1 MITRAAMHARRWP
14 DLPPD
19 LVCEVSSRLH
29 DVADFVHFHAV
40 CKPWRASWS
49 GRMTAATQFL
59 PWLIAA
65 EKEDSIHLGLRCLSS
80 KSNYRA
86 QSPLSVPQRNWVT
99 SSGGTAVRCLT
110 IEGQRPVL
118 YDPFT
123 GAATHLPLL
132 PLDVRQW
139 EKKIKPHGVV
149 YGDGTALLYG
159 ISYDTYDNDTV
170 EFRAALLCPGD
181 VAWTV
186 VRRTIERPGSPRQL
200 RGFCVA
206 YHDGKILVNVEAG
219 VWHAVVPD
227 GNAAH
232 DSLVPR
238 HGTLALLLRYREY
251 TYVLESHVHALE
263 EQLVST
269 SPAQK
274 KMRWVR
280 KDGLSLADRVLF
292 LGSPN
297 SFAMDAAR
305 LGKHYHG
312 GYAYFINHTYDYEL
326 YGMFRCNLVGGEG
339 ELIERL
345 PPHWDDNFCTWFNP
359 QSVVIAPVQVTTEI
373 SERSAKDT
381 KLKEQQPEEAVPIH
395 TIHIERQRLPSL
407 RLLVRNLPL
416 NVKSEQL
423 RLVFSEHGKVSD
435 AKVIRYKK
443 TGASQ
448 GIGHVTIEM
457 AHAHQDCA
465 LMALNELVLD
475 GCSLEVSLIK
485 EGQPRRRRRQRR
497 YI

>member
-1 MITRAAMHARRWP
+1 MHARRWS
-14 DLPPD
+14 DVPPD
-19 LVCEVSSRLH
+19 LAREVSSRLH
-29 DVADFVHFHAV
+29 DAADFVRFHAV
-40 CKPWRASWS
+40 CKPWLASWPA
-49 GRMTAATQFL
+49 RMTMATQFL
-59 PWLIAA
+59 PWLVAA

-86 QSPLSVPQRNWVT
+86 QSPLSVPRRNWVT

-110 IEGQRPVL
+110 IAGQRPVL

-132 PLDVRQW
+132 PLDVRHW

-159 ISYDTYDNDTV
+159 ISYDTYDVDTV

-181 VAWTV
+181 AAWTV
-186 VRRTIERPGSPRQL
+186 VRRTIERPGSPQQL

-206 YHDGKILVNVEAG
+206 YHDGKILVNMEAG
-219 VWHAVVPD
+219 VWHAVIPD
-227 GNAAH
+227 GDAAH
-232 DSLVPR
+232 DSLVPM
-238 HGTLALLLRYREY
+238 HGTLPLLLRYREY

-269 SPAQK
+269 SPGQK
-274 KMRWVR
+274 KMKWVR
-280 KDGLSLADRVLF
+280 KDGRSLADRVLF

-305 LGKHYHG
+305 LGKQYHG

-326 YGMFRCNLVGGEG
+326 HGMFRCNLTGGEG

-345 PPHWDDNFCTWFNP
+345 SPHWDDHFCTWFNP

-381 KLKEQQPEEAVPIH
+381 KLKEQQPEEAVPIR

-423 RLVFSEHGKVSD
+423 QLLFSEHGKVSD

-448 GIGHVTIEM
+448 GIGHVIIEM

-475 GCSLEVSLIK
+475 GCSLKVSLIK
-485 EGQPRRRRRQRR
+485 EGQARRRRRQRR